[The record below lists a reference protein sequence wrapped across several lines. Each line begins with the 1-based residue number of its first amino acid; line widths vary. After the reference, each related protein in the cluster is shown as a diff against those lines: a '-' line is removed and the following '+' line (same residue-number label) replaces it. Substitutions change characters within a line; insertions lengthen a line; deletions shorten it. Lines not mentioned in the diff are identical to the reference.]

1 MVSPMRNDQTSPSF
15 RSQDTDVVTAP
26 HPPSKTWIDYL
37 SDGDLIFVKR
47 FILSSGSLKDL
58 AQAYSI
64 SYPTVRVR
72 LDRLI
77 AKIQVVEDQQVT
89 SAFEK
94 LLRVQFAEGKLDSDT
109 FKRLLAAHREEL
121 EGSHDA

>member
-1 MVSPMRNDQTSPSF
+1 MASTN
-15 RSQDTDVVTAP
+15 
-26 HPPSKTWIDYL
+26 PPPKTWIDYL
-37 SDGDLIFVKR
+37 SDEDLAFVKR

-64 SYPTVRVR
+64 SYPTVRLR

-89 SAFEK
+89 SEFEK
-94 LLRVQFAEGKLDSDT
+94 LLRVQFAEGKLDPST
-109 FKRLLAAHREEL
+109 FKRLLAAHRKEL
-121 EGSHDA
+121 EGNHDA

>member
-1 MVSPMRNDQTSPSF
+1 MSPNPL
-15 RSQDTDVVTAP
+15 P
-26 HPPSKTWIDYL
+26 KTWIDYL
-37 SDGDLIFVKR
+37 SEEDHAFVKR
-47 FILSSGSLKDL
+47 FVLASGSLKDL
-58 AQAYSI
+58 AQAYAI
-64 SYPTVRVR
+64 SYPTVRLR

-94 LLRVQFAEGKLDSDT
+94 LLRGQFAEGKLDAET

-121 EGSHDA
+121 ERSHDA

>member
-1 MVSPMRNDQTSPSF
+1 MAR
-15 RSQDTDVVTAP
+15 VT
-26 HPPSKTWIDYL
+26 
-37 SDGDLIFVKR
+37 
-47 FILSSGSLKDL
+47 LKDL

-64 SYPTVRVR
+64 SYPTVRLR

-89 SAFEK
+89 SEFEK
-94 LLRVQFAEGKLDSDT
+94 LLRVHFAEGKLDPNT
-109 FKRLLAAHREEL
+109 FRRLLAAHRKEL